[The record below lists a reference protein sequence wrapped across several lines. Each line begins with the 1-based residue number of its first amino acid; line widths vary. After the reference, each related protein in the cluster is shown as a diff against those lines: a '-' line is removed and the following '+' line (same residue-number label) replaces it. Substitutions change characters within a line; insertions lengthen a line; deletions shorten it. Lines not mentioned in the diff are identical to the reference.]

1 MRIKDSSPCAFCDC
15 VFLALAKRGEF
26 IPKGNLSP
34 RGIYPQGEF
43 IPKFRQASTRIRQVL
58 YLLSHHLL
66 LNRRMCG
73 RSCRHRYCLKYNI
86 CR

>member
-43 IPKFRQASTRIRQVL
+43 IPKGSSSPSFDKPLREFARFCIYYHTVF
-58 YLLSHHLL
+58 
-66 LNRRMCG
+66 C
-73 RSCRHRYCLKYNI
+73 
-86 CR
+86 